1 MGRYFIRRVLLIIPT
16 LFLVS
21 VMVFSMVRLI
31 PGDVVSM
38 MLEQYQYAKDVEELK
53 QKLGLNKPI
62 YQQYL
67 EWLVKLAQGD
77 LGVSLWTN
85 RSAVEELKTRFP
97 VTLELSLISIFF
109 SVLIA
114 LPVGILAA
122 IRQDSWMDYLSRSF
136 TIGALSIPSFWLAT
150 LYLVIPS
157 ILFKI
162 APPIGSFMTFSANP
176 WGHISQFLFPA
187 FAMGLAQS
195 GVIMRMTRAM
205 MLEVLRQDY
214 VRTAWAKG
222 LSEKVIVLRHSLKN
236 ALIPIVDVIGI
247 QMPFYFGG
255 TIIMEYIFG
264 LPGMGSFAF
273 EAISKRDYPMIQAIT
288 LFIAVLIVI
297 TNLIV
302 DLSYGYLDPRVK
314 YKLHTG

>member
-1 MGRYFIRRVLLIIPT
+1 MGRYIIRRLLLIIPT
-16 LFLVS
+16 LFLVTL
-21 VMVFSMVRLI
+21 MVFSMVRLI
-31 PGDVVSM
+31 PGSVVDM
-38 MLEQYQYAKDVEELK
+38 MLEQYQYGKDVTELN
-53 QKLGLNKPI
+53 QKLGLDKPI
-62 YQQYL
+62 ITQYFY
-67 EWLVKLAQGD
+67 WLAKLARGD
-77 LGVSLWTN
+77 LGESLWTK
-85 RSAVEELKTRFP
+85 RSATEELKTRFP

-109 SVLIA
+109 SLIIA

-150 LYLVIPS
+150 LFLVLPS
-157 ILFKI
+157 IWFKI
-162 APPIGSFMTFSANP
+162 APPIGSYMSFSANP

-205 MLEVLRQDY
+205 ILEVLRQDY

-222 LSEKVIVLRHSLKN
+222 LSEKVVVFRHTLKN

-288 LFIAVLIVI
+288 LFLAILIVF

-302 DLSYGYLDPRVK
+302 DLSYGYLDPRIK
-314 YKLHTG
+314 YKD